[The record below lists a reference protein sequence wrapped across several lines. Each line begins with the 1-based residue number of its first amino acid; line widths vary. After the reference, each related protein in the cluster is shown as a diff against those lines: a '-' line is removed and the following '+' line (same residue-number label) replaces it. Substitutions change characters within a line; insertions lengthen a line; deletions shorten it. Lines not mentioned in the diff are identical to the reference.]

1 MTDELRHANWKDLL
15 LYRLGR
21 RRAFLVEGD
30 SMTPTLGNGDV
41 VLVQPSKVYRARD
54 IVLAEHPY
62 KSSVRILKRIGQI
75 EQSGT
80 LQLIGDNPLA
90 STDSRTFG
98 AVSIES
104 IIGRVVCRLK

>member
-1 MTDELRHANWKDLL
+1 MNEELLIATWKDRT

-30 SMTPTLGNGDV
+30 SMTPTLSSGDV
-41 VLVQPSKVYRARD
+41 VLVRPSTIYRVGD

-62 KSSVRILKRIGQI
+62 KSSVKILKRIAQI
-75 EQSGT
+75 EQNGT
-80 LQLIGDNPLA
+80 VRLIGDNPA
-90 STDSRTFG
+90 DSTDSRTFG

-104 IIGRVVCRLK
+104 IVGKVVCRLK